1 MLPKL
6 SHPSYEVKIPS
17 NKKTYKFRPYTVKE
31 QKILLMMQ
39 ESESIE
45 DITRTITDLIESC
58 SINPFSTKSLTYF
71 DIEFLFM
78 KIRSKSVGETTKM
91 SFKCNNIVD
100 DVVCGTVNEFEVSLD
115 DVEVSF
121 ANSSSNEIAVAKDIF
136 IKLRYPSAESAK
148 YLELYNKTKE
158 IKYFVSAVAEDL
170 ETIMD
175 SEKVYDDFTQEEL
188 TEFINSLDLTVFK
201 SILEFYVNTPKLTKE
216 ISFNCKK
223 CKYSE
228 TIVLSGLSDFFV

>member
-6 SHPSYEVKIPS
+6 AHPSYEVIIPS

-39 ESESIE
+39 DSESIG
-45 DITRTITDLIESC
+45 DLTRCITDLIESC
-58 SINPFSTKSLTYF
+58 SLNPISIKSLTYF
-71 DIEFLFM
+71 DIEFLFL
-78 KIRSKSVGETTKM
+78 KIRSKSVGETTKL

-100 DVVCGTVNEFEVSLD
+100 DTVCGTSNEFEISLD
-115 DVEVSF
+115 EVEVSF
-121 ANSSSNEIAVAKDIF
+121 ENSISNQIEVSKDIF
-136 IKLRYPSAESAK
+136 IKLRYPNVESAK

-158 IKYFVSAVAEDL
+158 VSYFVSAIGEDL
-170 ETIMD
+170 ECIMD
-175 SEKVYDDFTQEEL
+175 SDKVYDDFTQEEL
-188 TEFINSLDLTVFK
+188 TEFINSLDLKAFK
-201 SILEFYVNTPKLTKE
+201 NILEFYINTPKLTKDLM
-216 ISFNCKK
+216 FNCKK

>member
-39 ESESIE
+39 DSESIE
-45 DITRTITDLIESC
+45 DITRTIIDLIESC
-58 SINPFSTKSLTYF
+58 SVNPFSTKSLTYF

-91 SFKCNNIVD
+91 SFKCNNTVD

-121 ANSSSNEIAVAKDIF
+121 ANSSSNEIAVAKDTF

-201 SILEFYVNTPKLTKE
+201 SILEFYINTPKLTKE
-216 ISFNCKK
+216 ISFNCKR